1 MFSTLVSP
9 TNRTCNICGHVF
21 SADTLRGLFENHTLR
36 CGGFRRRS
44 MGDKEPPVVPIAL
57 LEAYHGHCDDRY
69 DDNDREYEAGGD
81 LKRTRH
87 LLDDA
92 PLGMQETNFHDV
104 CLEMDRDPEAPVP
117 TEVVV
122 GGETSFQRFQQSLE
136 ARATCANPLGLPR
149 VAS

>member
-57 LEAYHGHCDDRY
+57 LEAYHGHCDDGY
-69 DDNDREYEAGGD
+69 DDDDREYEAGGD

-92 PLGMQETNFHDV
+92 PLGMQEANFHDV
-104 CLEMDRDPEAPVP
+104 CLDMDRDPEAPVP
-117 TEVVV
+117 TKVVA
-122 GGETSFQRFQQSLE
+122 GGETYFQRF
-136 ARATCANPLGLPR
+136 
-149 VAS
+149 